1 MAPSQANANVSRQS
15 VINTGIVGLAAAQ
28 TAALWPQVDW
38 ASPAAAGAVRTVY
51 GAIVDQFGQSTAA
64 VAAQFYDEQRAEHGL
79 PSQYTASMADPLPP
93 VMLDKIVTSA
103 FLGGQPASDV
113 PETEQTT
120 SDLPVDQMVPQRLD
134 GQLQRLVL
142 QAGRETIADNVAKD
156 PAKPRYVRVPQ
167 SSHPCAFCVLRASRQ
182 IGPDFGGYTSIQS
195 AGGTEATRYHKHC
208 DCEAVPVF
216 SGSASAVS
224 PNIGDYGDMY
234 RKAAADAGTHSNTQ
248 KILSSMR
255 KLHGLK

>member
-1 MAPSQANANVSRQS
+1 MAPSQADATVSRQS

-38 ASPAAAGAVRTVY
+38 ASPAAAAAVRTVY

-64 VAAQFYDEQRAEHGL
+64 VAAQFYDEQRAEHDL
-79 PSQYTASMADPLPP
+79 PSQYTASMADPLPA

-113 PETEQTT
+113 PEPEQTT
-120 SDLPVDQMVPQRLD
+120 SDLPVDQMVSQRLD

-142 QAGRETIADNVAKD
+142 QPGRETIDQNVAKD
-156 PAKPRYVRVPQ
+156 PAKPRYVRVPRGD
-167 SSHPCAFCVLRASRQ
+167 HPCAFCVLLASRE
-182 IGPDFGGYTSIQS
+182 IGPSFTGYKSIES
-195 AGGTEATRYHKHC
+195 AGGTVATKYHTHC

-216 SGSASAVS
+216 SGSAAVVS
-224 PNIGDYGDMY
+224 PSIGDYGDMY
-234 RKAAADAGTHSNTQ
+234 RKAAADAGTRSDTK